1 MSTDTSKD
9 LDRFLSDVSVP
20 ELNYE
25 DAKIREGDLDQLEL
39 LKALMS
45 VQNNKYPGNEGSK
58 RKKELSTS
66 WRQAVIKL
74 IEKKGRDKQ
83 LIKNGRPISLI
94 NIDYKIISEA
104 LAIRS
109 KETLS

>member
-1 MSTDTSKD
+1 
-9 LDRFLSDVSVP
+9 
-20 ELNYE
+20 
-25 DAKIREGDLDQLEL
+25 
-39 LKALMS
+39 MS
-45 VQNNKYPGNEGSK
+45 VQNNKYPGNEGNQ

-83 LIKNGRPISLI
+83 LIKNGRPISLLD
-94 NIDYKIISEA
+94 IDYKIISEA

>member
-1 MSTDTSKD
+1 MKMPK
-9 LDRFLSDVSVP
+9 FV
-20 ELNYE
+20 
-25 DAKIREGDLDQLEL
+25 
-39 LKALMS
+39 KARMS
-45 VQNNKYPGNEGSK
+45 VQNNKYPGNEGNK

-83 LIKNGRPISLI
+83 LIKNGRPISLLD
-94 NIDYKIISEA
+94 IDYKIISEA

>member
-1 MSTDTSKD
+1 MSTDTSKE
-9 LDRFLSDVSVP
+9 LQRFLSDVSVP

-39 LKALMS
+39 LKA
-45 VQNNKYPGNEGSK
+45 QYPGNEGSK
-58 RKKELSTS
+58 RKKELTTS

-83 LIKNGRPISLI
+83 LIKNGRRISLL